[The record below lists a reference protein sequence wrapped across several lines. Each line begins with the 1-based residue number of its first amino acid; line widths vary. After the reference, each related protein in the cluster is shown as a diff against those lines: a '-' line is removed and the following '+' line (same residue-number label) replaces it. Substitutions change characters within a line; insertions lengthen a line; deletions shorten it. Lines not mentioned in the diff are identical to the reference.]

1 MSTPESPSVSEN
13 DTQQVPGLPSEP
25 GEPAAAHG
33 RHGRWRPWVAGLL
46 IFVAALLAP
55 LSVIAIW
62 AHDEVS
68 NTDRYVATV
77 APLASDP
84 VVQEAIVQRASNE
97 IFTRL
102 QIPSLTKQA
111 ADALAAQGVP
121 TRITDSLAALST
133 PLADSIKSFV
143 TDKIRQFVQSPEF
156 AAAWEE
162 ANREAHAGLVAV
174 LSGKGSDS
182 VSVQDNKVSIKLATV
197 IKAAQDRLVARGF
210 GLAAKIPPVN
220 AEFTI
225 IESDQL
231 GKSQQAYRLLEKL
244 SRWLPVIGLL
254 LLGIAVWISRSRR
267 KALLAS
273 GLAIA
278 GSMLLLGLLLNV
290 ARPLYLDAL
299 PSTVQS
305 HAAAGAVY
313 DALVNFIRL
322 NLRAILVVALAVA
335 TGAWLAGPTGA
346 PATVRRGLASG
357 AAWTRGTVGRTGM
370 TTGPVGAFL
379 YTYRTPIRALIVG
392 VGVLV
397 YVLEAHPTGAFS
409 IKVVVVV
416 AVLLLV
422 HELFARPPA
431 AAADGAEPPPAA
443 A

>member
-1 MSTPESPSVSEN
+1 M
-13 DTQQVPGLPSEP
+13 
-25 GEPAAAHG
+25 
-33 RHGRWRPWVAGLL
+33 AGLL

-231 GKSQQAYRLLEKL
+231 GEVPAGLPAAGEAVPLAPGDRPAAARHRGLDLAQPAQGAARL
-244 SRWLPVIGLL
+244 RPGDR
-254 LLGIAVWISRSRR
+254 GI
-267 KALLAS
+267 
-273 GLAIA
+273 
-278 GSMLLLGLLLNV
+278 
-290 ARPLYLDAL
+290 
-299 PSTVQS
+299 
-305 HAAAGAVY
+305 HAAARTDPQRGAS
-313 DALVNFIRL
+313 ALPGRP
-322 NLRAILVVALAVA
+322 ALHRAVA
-335 TGAWLAGPTGA
+335 RSGRCGVRRPGELHPAQPAGDPRGGPRGRHRCLAGGA
-346 PATVRRGLASG
+346 DRCPGD
-357 AAWTRGTVGRTGM
+357 
-370 TTGPVGAFL
+370 
-379 YTYRTPIRALIVG
+379 
-392 VGVLV
+392 
-397 YVLEAHPTGAFS
+397 
-409 IKVVVVV
+409 
-416 AVLLLV
+416 
-422 HELFARPPA
+422 RPPRPRRA
-431 AAADGAEPPPAA
+431 APRGPAA
-443 A
+443 PSAVPG